1 MNSGSFPRNFE
12 WAHGCVR
19 DGVLLSAHNISCE
32 NLSVLISL
40 FKNLSSL
47 YVALEFL
54 EFSFAID

>member
-1 MNSGSFPRNFE
+1 MNSGNFE

-19 DGVLLSAHNISCE
+19 GGVLLSAHNLSYQ
-32 NLSVLISL
+32 NLSVFIAL